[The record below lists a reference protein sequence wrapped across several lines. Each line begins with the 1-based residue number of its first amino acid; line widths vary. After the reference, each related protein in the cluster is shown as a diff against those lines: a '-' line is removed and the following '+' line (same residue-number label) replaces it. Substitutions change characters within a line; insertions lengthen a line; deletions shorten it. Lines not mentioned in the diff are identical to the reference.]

1 MVDYEAMFILNPN
14 LSEEQKKELYAQL
27 KDAVT
32 KEQGEIVSAGVW
44 SEKRKLIY
52 PIKKFQEGIYYLVD
66 FKIAP
71 GAILKLR
78 QAYKVNE
85 NIIRILFAKKEG
97 AG

>member
-1 MVDYEAMFILNPN
+1 MVDYEAMFIVNPN
-14 LSEEQKKELYAQL
+14 LNEEQKKELYAQL

-32 KEQGEIVSAGVW
+32 KEQGEILSSNVW

-52 PIKKFQEGIYYLVD
+52 PIKKFQEAVYYLMN

-78 QAYKVNE
+78 QAYKLNE
-85 NIIRILFAKKEG
+85 NIIRILLTKKVMR
-97 AG
+97 